1 MIANWKE
8 KVGGM
13 KESPVD
19 PRDYQVSYKAI
30 SLPEEYNTNPSNY
43 IHDQGSYNN
52 CAAHALSSYIEIL
65 LKSEDK
71 FKEVSF
77 PWLYGNRRHT
87 TYKDEGLIS
96 RDLLKASQKDGNLY
110 LEDYSKVEEMKA
122 AMNTFNKSYLIFK
135 DRALKMKLGN
145 YYQCTTIQEVKE
157 AIYKYGSCMIG
168 TVLFDSFGKVA
179 TGETLYMNEPIIE
192 DNSLEPMVGGHMMIA
207 VGWIKDYLIIQNS
220 WGMEFGKNGYFYM
233 PFSLAT
239 WNERTGFPIS
249 VFEAWAIDGIY
260 LDDEFVCFNKDL
272 VDEDENEGKPEETEF
287 GWYQD
292 NDNKWH
298 YKLEDGKDAIG
309 WLKDKSHWYFFED
322 NGEMA
327 VSKWIQ
333 SKDGRWSYLKPTGI
347 AACNQWFKI
356 NDRWYYFDENC
367 YAIKGFRSID
377 GVDYYFAEKKFNNIK
392 ECECMVSSR

>member
-65 LKSEDK
+65 LKSKNE
-71 FKEVSF
+71 FKEISF

-179 TGETLYMNEPIIE
+179 TGKTLYMNEPIME
-192 DNSLEPMVGGHMMIA
+192 DDSLEPMVGG
-207 VGWIKDYLIIQNS
+207 LI
-220 WGMEFGKNGYFYM
+220 
-233 PFSLAT
+233 
-239 WNERTGFPIS
+239 
-249 VFEAWAIDGIY
+249 
-260 LDDEFVCFNKDL
+260 
-272 VDEDENEGKPEETEF
+272 
-287 GWYQD
+287 
-292 NDNKWH
+292 
-298 YKLEDGKDAIG
+298 
-309 WLKDKSHWYFFED
+309 
-322 NGEMA
+322 
-327 VSKWIQ
+327 
-333 SKDGRWSYLKPTGI
+333 
-347 AACNQWFKI
+347 
-356 NDRWYYFDENC
+356 
-367 YAIKGFRSID
+367 
-377 GVDYYFAEKKFNNIK
+377 
-392 ECECMVSSR
+392 